1 MIDMTNTNSSIK
13 VWQALLIAAVMTL
26 FGVIAT
32 IGTTGVRIQSQV
44 AVNEANIE
52 THDARF
58 GQLDERLRSIEGKLD
73 RLIERP

>member
-1 MIDMTNTNSSIK
+1 MK

-44 AVNEANIE
+44 AVNEAKIE
-52 THDARF
+52 SHDARF
-58 GQLDERLRSIEGKLD
+58 DQLDARLKSIEDKLD